1 MPSEVDLAKR
11 ELVRV
16 LRELAAKYRI
26 VLALSRESSK
36 KEVETAFRR
45 VSVKAHPDKGGHA
58 GAFRLRSTTLCG
70 LWHSDGNDVGPI
82 ARSFDQ
88 EAAAV
93 RARAR
98 SSYLQTTRNK
108 PRRPRRC

>member
-1 MPSEVDLAKR
+1 MVSPEGFWSSGAGSCVG
-11 ELVRV
+11 
-16 LRELAAKYRI
+16 AAPFFSSGTIDFDDPNI
-26 VLALSRESSK
+26 VESRRNGPVARGLTGAL
-36 KEVETAFRR
+36 FR
-45 VSVKAHPDKGGHA
+45 
-58 GAFRLRSTTLCG
+58 RLRSTTLCG

-98 SSYLQTTRNK
+98 SRYLQTTRNK